1 MMNYVLLLTGIILL
15 IFGVNML
22 VDSAGKI
29 AKYFKVPAFIIGL
42 TIVAFG
48 TSAPEATIG
57 VVSAIEKANQLALG
71 DVVGS
76 SIVNILLVL
85 GLSAIVMPIK
95 VDRFVLYRQ
104 VPILFF
110 VQAILLVML
119 LTNSTVA
126 RWEGAL
132 LVVGFCVFLWQI
144 ILYAKK
150 TKEKIAFKTEEE
162 REIQQILK
170 SEEIFAEDDETAFG
184 EKRNKKEVNV
194 LYESARFV
202 IGLALLIGGA
212 NLAVSSAVAI
222 AQYYNLSKEFIGL
235 TIIALGTSLP
245 EIATTF
251 VAALRG
257 EDEIAIGNIVGSN
270 LFNILFVLGLSSSI
284 HGIGAAKTMFIDVI
298 FMIGITCLLFI
309 SAYLHKDISRKDGI
323 LYVSL
328 YILYMALKIMGIF

>member
-1 MMNYVLLLTGIILL
+1 MNYVLLLTGIILL

-110 VQAILLVML
+110 VQVILLVML
-119 LTNSTVA
+119 LTNSAVA
-126 RWEGAL
+126 RWEGVL

-212 NLAVSSAVAI
+212 NLAVSNAVAI

-323 LYVSL
+323 FYVSL
-328 YILYMALKIMGIF
+328 YILYMGLKITGIF

>member
-1 MMNYVLLLTGIILL
+1 MNYVLLLTGIILL

-57 VVSAIEKANQLALG
+57 VVSAIEGANQLALG

-85 GLSAIVMPIK
+85 GLSAIVIPIK

-110 VQAILLVML
+110 VQIILLVML
-119 LTNSTVA
+119 LTNSALA
-126 RWEGAL
+126 RWEGGL
-132 LVVGFCVFLWQI
+132 LVIGFCVFLWQI

-150 TKEKIAFKTEEE
+150 TKEGIAVKTEEE
-162 REIQQILK
+162 RKIQQIIR
-170 SEEIFAEDDETAFG
+170 SEEIFAQDGKESSV
-184 EKRNKKEVNV
+184 EKTNKKEVNV

-202 IGLALLIGGA
+202 IGLALLVGGA
-212 NLAVSSAVAI
+212 NLAVSNAVAI

-251 VAALRG
+251 VAALHG

-284 HGIGAAKTMFIDVI
+284 HGIGAAKIIFIDVI

-323 LYVSL
+323 LYVGL